1 MSTLIRILITII
13 PTAALVYARRF
24 LPVDLGTIKIGAFPL
39 TDLLA
44 ALVFFLLIWFLIAPP
59 ICRFLKNLRFKLST
73 LRKIRRQIRSRQ
85 RSLLNWLL
93 SRPAHWGIT
102 GTASEPQYANTCEG
116 LLAIRSAGF
125 LEKKR
130 ESYRSALQTLTEA
143 VVPTGLPSRTVN
155 RPTVINTS
163 MLLYLIAMEKKS
175 PTGVIDSF
183 DLYDEIAANLWFLHA
198 ENGWGPLILRADKKE
213 CRFVNTW
220 WALRALYQYGYLERA
235 EEGDAFRQLLTAI
248 YEKNRGGTF
257 GYSPS
262 DAPRLTVTAMYL
274 ILYYDLPRALR
285 EEIAGDY
292 DPRAAADFIFDRF
305 ITEKCQVEVECIDGT
320 FAGGTYIAHTP
331 WKHIASAYA
340 MQALAAA
347 RKNGDLP
354 RRDMNE
360 VYRRTSEILSQD
372 LRSPAANESCYI
384 PADIEISRTGP
395 YTFAAAHLILGLQA
409 LL

>member
-1 MSTLIRILITII
+1 MSTLIRILITLI

-24 LPVDLGTIKIGAFPL
+24 LPVDLGTIKVAAFPL
-39 TDLLA
+39 ADLLA

-130 ESYRSALQTLTEA
+130 ESYRSAFQTLTEA

-175 PTGVIDSF
+175 PTGVVDSF

-292 DPRAAADFIFDRF
+292 DPRAAADFIYDRF
-305 ITEKCQVEVECIDGT
+305 ITEKCHVEVECVDGT

-354 RRDMNE
+354 RRDMDD

>member
-1 MSTLIRILITII
+1 MSTLIRILITLI

-24 LPVDLGTIKIGAFPL
+24 LPVDLGTIKIAAFPL
-39 TDLLA
+39 ADLLA
-44 ALVFFLLIWFLIAPP
+44 ALVVFLLIWFLIAPP

-73 LRKIRRQIRSRQ
+73 LRKIRRQMRSRQ

-130 ESYRSALQTLTEA
+130 ESYRSAFQTLTEA

-292 DPRAAADFIFDRF
+292 DPRAAADFIYDRF
-305 ITEKCQVEVECIDGT
+305 ITEKCQVEVECVDGT

-354 RRDMNE
+354 RRDMDD

>member
-1 MSTLIRILITII
+1 MSTLIRILITLI

-24 LPVDLGTIKIGAFPL
+24 LPVDLGTIKVAAFPL
-39 TDLLA
+39 ADLLA

-130 ESYRSALQTLTEA
+130 ESYRSAFQTLTEA

-175 PTGVIDSF
+175 PTGVVDSF

-292 DPRAAADFIFDRF
+292 DPRAAADFIYDRF
-305 ITEKCQVEVECIDGT
+305 ITEKCQVEVECVDGT
-320 FAGGTYIAHTP
+320 FAGGTYIAPTP

-354 RRDMNE
+354 RRDMDD

>member
-1 MSTLIRILITII
+1 MIRILITLI

-24 LPVDLGTIKIGAFPL
+24 LPVDLGTIKVAAFPL
-39 TDLLA
+39 ADLLA

-130 ESYRSALQTLTEA
+130 ESYRSAFQTLTEA

-175 PTGVIDSF
+175 PTGVVDSF

-292 DPRAAADFIFDRF
+292 DPRAAADFIYDRF
-305 ITEKCQVEVECIDGT
+305 ITEKYQVEVECVDGT

-354 RRDMNE
+354 RRDMDD

>member
-1 MSTLIRILITII
+1 MSTLIRILITLI

-24 LPVDLGTIKIGAFPL
+24 LPVDLGTIKVAAFPL
-39 TDLLA
+39 ADLLA

-130 ESYRSALQTLTEA
+130 ESYRSAFQTLTEA

-175 PTGVIDSF
+175 PTGVVDSF
-183 DLYDEIAANLWFLHA
+183 NLYDEIAANLWFLHA

-292 DPRAAADFIFDRF
+292 DPRAAADFIYDRF
-305 ITEKCQVEVECIDGT
+305 ITEKCQVEVECVDGT

-354 RRDMNE
+354 RRDMDD

>member
-1 MSTLIRILITII
+1 MSTLIRILITLI

-24 LPVDLGTIKIGAFPL
+24 LPVDLGTIKIAAFPL
-39 TDLLA
+39 ADLLA

-130 ESYRSALQTLTEA
+130 ESYRSAFQTLTEA

-175 PTGVIDSF
+175 PTGVVDSF
-183 DLYDEIAANLWFLHA
+183 NLYDEIAANLWFLHA

-292 DPRAAADFIFDRF
+292 DPRAAADFIYDRF
-305 ITEKCQVEVECIDGT
+305 ITEKCQVEVECVDGT

-354 RRDMNE
+354 RRDMDD

>member
-1 MSTLIRILITII
+1 MSTLIRILITLI

-24 LPVDLGTIKIGAFPL
+24 LPVDLGTIKVAAFPL
-39 TDLLA
+39 ADLLA

-130 ESYRSALQTLTEA
+130 ESYRSAFQTLTEA

-175 PTGVIDSF
+175 PTGVVDSF

-292 DPRAAADFIFDRF
+292 DPRAAADFIYDRV
-305 ITEKCQVEVECIDGT
+305 ITEKCQVEVECVDGT

-354 RRDMNE
+354 RRDMDD

>member
-1 MSTLIRILITII
+1 MSTLIRILITLI

-24 LPVDLGTIKIGAFPL
+24 LPVDLGTIKVAAFPL
-39 TDLLA
+39 ADLLA

-130 ESYRSALQTLTEA
+130 ESYRSAFQTLTEA

-292 DPRAAADFIFDRF
+292 DPRAAADFIYDRF
-305 ITEKCQVEVECIDGT
+305 ITEKCQVEVECVDGT

-354 RRDMNE
+354 RRDMDD